1 MFRVLLSGNS
11 LQMDHLFVQLMQ
23 STIFFF
29 IGHFFYLH
37 VKCYAPSPFPVW
49 NLYILPLPPAFMM
62 MPHHRSTYSHLM
74 PLGFSYAGIMNL
86 LSTKGLPSCWCHIRQ
101 SPSIYKAG
109 AICTSMCTLYLVIWS
124 LRALW
129 VLILFFLL
137 HSCKALQL
145 LQAFP

>member
-1 MFRVLLSGNS
+1 
-11 LQMDHLFVQLMQ
+11 MDHLFVQLMQ

-37 VKCYAPSPFPVW
+37 VKCYAPSPFPVCK
-49 NLYILPLPPAFMM
+49 LYIPPLPLFFWWCS
-62 MPHHRSTYSHLM
+62 HHQSIYSHLM
-74 PLGFSYAGIMNL
+74 PLGFSYAGILNL
-86 LSTKGLPSCWCHIRQ
+86 HSTKGLPSCWCHIRQ
-101 SPSIYKAG
+101 SSAIYKAR
-109 AICTSMCTLYLVIWS
+109 AICTSMCTLYFVIWP

-129 VLILFFLL
+129 VLILLFLL